1 MKRNWFSVFISIF
14 MAIIFISV
22 NIFSQIVAV
31 GFRVDVFSSADF
43 WFLTVSSTFTH
54 IMAWYI
60 ASRNT
65 VESEKVSNTKYVKKA
80 EAVEFI
86 VLNKL
91 EEDFDEFLIEINRE
105 RRKQAWINKVNRK
118 LFMLDWFATAKD
130 LLVYRNLVNAF
141 IKDSKGLTRHEY
153 MRKHTWRLYPKLK
166 ERYLYLKSQ
175 EYIVNNADNLR
186 VFFFQPY
193 TRIHL
198 TNVNPDIVRI
208 DDKFEYRTLFDL
220 NKGFGK
226 VIYGLTVSV
235 FMNTLLVSFV
245 EFDTGV
251 LLSIIT
257 SLATL
262 GMNTY
267 FGITHGKAVVENV
280 YIYNLTLA
288 QQVFDKYLAMK
299 AKVLPLTIDNSL
311 TNSVK

>member
-1 MKRNWFSVFISIF
+1 MKRNLFGLFISIF
-14 MAIIFISV
+14 MAIIFVAV

-31 GFRVDVFSSADF
+31 GFRLDVFTSADF

-65 VESEKVSNTKYVKKA
+65 VDAEKISNTKYVKKA

-91 EEDFDEFLIEINRE
+91 EEDFDDFLIELNRE
-105 RRKQAWINKVNRK
+105 RRIQAWINKINRK
-118 LFMLDWFATAKD
+118 LFYLDWFATAKA
-130 LLVYRNLVNAF
+130 LITHRRLVQLF
-141 IKDSKGLTRHEY
+141 IKERPATSRYEFIK
-153 MRKHTWRLYPKLK
+153 KHTLRLYPRLK
-166 ERYLYLKSQ
+166 EKYLYLKSQ
-175 EYIVNNADNLR
+175 EYTSENMDNLR

-198 TNVNPDIVRI
+198 TNVNPDVIRL
-208 DDKFEYRTLFDL
+208 DDRFEYRSLFDL

-226 VIYGLTVSV
+226 LLYGLTLSI

-245 EFDTGV
+245 EFNIG
-251 LLSIIT
+251 LLLNIIT

-267 FGITHGKAVVENV
+267 FGISHGKAVVENV
-280 YIYNLTLA
+280 YVYNLTLA

-299 AKVLPLTIDNSL
+299 AKVLPLSLDKSL
-311 TNSVK
+311 TNNV